1 MDGCGGVDLVWE
13 NGDGLYLNLDIGR
26 AKSGH
31 LDLCAGRKTAFE
43 IPTTYFSRRWSL
55 SEVGDK
61 AGHLN
66 HVRRGGA
73 VGL

>member
-31 LDLCAGRKTAFE
+31 LDLCAGRKTCLLYTS
-43 IPTTYFSRRWSL
+43 PSPR
-55 SEVGDK
+55 D
-61 AGHLN
+61 
-66 HVRRGGA
+66 RG
-73 VGL
+73 